1 MGSKRFVGL
10 QKKLGP
16 DVARLLWVLSL
27 GVEMWGNCESNN
39 ISVQSIETYLGL
51 IGTVRDKKFNS
62 LVKSMRAK
70 GVRPPPD
77 LEFQRIRS
85 VVQIHV
91 IRYLD

>member
-1 MGSKRFVGL
+1 
-10 QKKLGP
+10 
-16 DVARLLWVLSL
+16 
-27 GVEMWGNCESNN
+27 MWGKCESNN

-70 GVRPPPD
+70 EVRPPPD
-77 LEFQRIRS
+77 LEFQMIRS